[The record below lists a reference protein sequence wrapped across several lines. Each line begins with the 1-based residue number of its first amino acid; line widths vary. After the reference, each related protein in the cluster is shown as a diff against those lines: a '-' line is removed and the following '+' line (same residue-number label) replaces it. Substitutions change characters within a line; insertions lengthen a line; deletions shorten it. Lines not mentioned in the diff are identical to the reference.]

1 MVEDHSKGIG
11 FERELSQDLSLDS
24 LFHVA
29 DLQGIQDSIAMA
41 MGVASCNLCSM
52 AYTDTRKV
60 FAMGLLPSLE
70 KAEALRRR
78 CCGKY
83 LQSFC
88 QKLEKFLLSY
98 LPPNDRTDAVA
109 CRA

>member
-41 MGVASCNLCSM
+41 MGVASIITRPDGSYFTEPSNLCSLCR
-52 AYTDTRKV
+52 DV
-60 FAMGLLPSLE
+60 IIPSDRGKLF
-70 KAEALRRR
+70 
-78 CCGKY
+78 CGSSGFSVGNRAQACWGWRSKPP
-83 LQSFC
+83 
-88 QKLEKFLLSY
+88 QKK
-98 LPPNDRTDAVA
+98 
-109 CRA
+109 

>member
-41 MGVASCNLCSM
+41 MGVASIITRPDGSYFTEPSNLCSLCRDVIIPSDRGKLFCK
-52 AYTDTRKV
+52 AARENFFVEKLKILRFK
-60 FAMGLLPSLE
+60 FAH
-70 KAEALRRR
+70 AAA
-78 CCGKY
+78 CGR
-83 LQSFC
+83 LV
-88 QKLEKFLLSY
+88 
-98 LPPNDRTDAVA
+98 PA
-109 CRA
+109 